1 MEILTFNYENAGD
14 IRTLDI
20 DGEVWFVGKDAAS
33 LLGYKNTRQALSTH
47 VDNEDKTSVQ
57 IQDGGSNYKS
67 MTVIINESG
76 LYSLILSSKLPDAKK
91 FKRWVTSEVLPAVR
105 KHGAYLTPDK
115 IEEVLLNPDT
125 IIKIAT
131 ALKEERQKNKELT
144 MVNQVLTNKANTLDN
159 RAVIVALIRA
169 HAGNRCNNNFVKAWN
184 VFYKRLNYSLH
195 INLRSRKN
203 NVCNKNIKLID
214 LLTEKEMVSAAKTA
228 VAICEEANLN
238 AGGIISETNLAR
250 LK

>member
-1 MEILTFNYENAGD
+1 MEILTFNYENIGN

-20 DGEVWFVGKDAAS
+20 DGVVWFVGKDVAK
-33 LLGYKNTRQALSTH
+33 LLGYERPTKAVQDH
-47 VDNEDKTSVQ
+47 VDKEDINGVPIRDSIGRMQQTP
-57 IQDGGSNYKS
+57 
-67 MTVIINESG
+67 IINESG

-159 RAVIVALIRA
+159 RTVIVALIRA
-169 HAGNRCNNNFVKAWN
+169 YAGNRCNNNFVKAWN

-203 NVCNKNIKLID
+203 SVCNKNIKLID
-214 LLTEKEMVSAAKTA
+214 LLTEKEMASAAKTA

>member
-1 MEILTFNYENAGD
+1 MEILTFNYENIGN

-20 DGEVWFVGKDAAS
+20 DGVVWFVGKDVAK
-33 LLGYKNTRQALSTH
+33 LLGYERPTKAVQDH
-47 VDNEDKTSVQ
+47 VDKEDINGVPIRDSIGRMQQTP
-57 IQDGGSNYKS
+57 
-67 MTVIINESG
+67 IINESG

-105 KHGAYLTPDK
+105 KHGAYL
-115 IEEVLLNPDT
+115 
-125 IIKIAT
+125 
-131 ALKEERQKNKELT
+131 
-144 MVNQVLTNKANTLDN
+144 
-159 RAVIVALIRA
+159 
-169 HAGNRCNNNFVKAWN
+169 
-184 VFYKRLNYSLH
+184 YSLH

-228 VAICEEANLN
+228 VAICDEANLN